1 MGSKAPERP
10 FERFSSSAPL
20 RTTPF
25 FGQMREQHKRP
36 STVLTWT
43 AKSRSLRFYPTTP
56 ISDATVL
63 ALSFLLCWRTR
74 WRLVEAS
81 VEKLKLEE
89 CVAHEPANAP
99 FLCKLLSASSVSN
112 RAVWPSPLFAL
123 SLFFLPESLTYYI
136 ALHLLPPL
144 AIVAPAAGE
153 VCAGQFTQL
162 NIVIGWRSTG
172 STVFVEVF
180 VAWDT
185 VY

>member
-25 FGQMREQHKRP
+25 FGQMREQLEHKRP

-81 VEKLKLEE
+81 VETLKLEEWQE

-112 RAVWPSPLFAL
+112 RDLR
-123 SLFFLPESLTYYI
+123 SL
-136 ALHLLPPL
+136 H
-144 AIVAPAAGE
+144 
-153 VCAGQFTQL
+153 
-162 NIVIGWRSTG
+162 
-172 STVFVEVF
+172 
-180 VAWDT
+180 
-185 VY
+185 